1 MITYL
6 YWLAVFAVL
15 ILVAVSTVKT
25 RFWKTGVGLGIGILT
40 LSWLIF
46 YFKIEQVL
54 VKKYGG
60 VMTISVP
67 NGLIHLGVTWKDD
80 HLWIENFDPKTNTCY
95 FSEYS
100 KSHVLQGK
108 VVIDHCNPALP
119 SINPEAAEKP
129 IAAEAE
135 PAPVN

>member
-15 ILVAVSTVKT
+15 ILVAVSTAKT
-25 RFWKTGVGLGIGILT
+25 RFWKTGVLVGIAILA
-40 LSWLIF
+40 LAWLMF
-46 YFKIEQVL
+46 YFKFEQIW

-60 VMTISVP
+60 TMTIDVP
-67 NGLIHLGVTWKDD
+67 SGFIHLGVTWKDD

-100 KSHVLQGK
+100 KGHVLQGE
-108 VVIDHCNPALP
+108 VVIKHCNPALP
-119 SINPEAAEKP
+119 SANPGAAERP
-129 IAAEAE
+129 VASEAE
-135 PAPVN
+135 VK